1 MTHAPPRG
9 SASRGLAAAIAK
21 HAASEEGV
29 FCTLRT
35 FAPVSNAAPW
45 ETFGGVV
52 VGAAFRPLFVVSDHG
67 VMRNAS
73 VLVRAAE
80 REDWFETPKGPL
92 LPPKLGALVAASSR
106 ALGDAPTIL
115 DAAFALLERL
125 HPRGVRLE
133 LLGRW
138 EGTLGARFD
147 AGAVGPL
154 AFFWQ
159 RARSITVSV
168 ASRAA
173 SGRLVVPTVE
183 SPIAQIAD
191 LPDAIARTALAVEGL
206 L

>member
-1 MTHAPPRG
+1 MR
-9 SASRGLAAAIAK
+9 ASRGLAAAIAK

-35 FAPVSNAAPW
+35 FAPATDAAPW

-73 VLVRAAE
+73 VLVRDGH
-80 REDWFETPKGPL
+80 REDRFETPKGPL

-159 RARSITVSV
+159 RPLSLTVAV
-168 ASRAA
+168 ASRGA
-173 SGRLVVPTVE
+173 SGRLRVPEAETPCARMDE
-183 SPIAQIAD
+183 
-191 LPDAIARTALAVEGL
+191 LPALIARTADAVERL
-206 L
+206 LPMG